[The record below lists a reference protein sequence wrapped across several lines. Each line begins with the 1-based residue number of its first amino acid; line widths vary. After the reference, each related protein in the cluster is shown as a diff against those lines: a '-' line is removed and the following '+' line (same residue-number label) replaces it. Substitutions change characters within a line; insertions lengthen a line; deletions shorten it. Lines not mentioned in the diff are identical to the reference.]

1 MTPTLEQSSILDV
14 PDDWQV
20 RRLVT
25 FTTKVGSGATPRGG
39 KSVYLNSRVSHA
51 LIRSQHV
58 FDRRFD
64 RDGIAFISEE
74 HSQELRNAA
83 VRPNDILLNITGDGV
98 TFARACIVPDDI
110 LPACVN
116 QHVSIVRVD
125 PNVCVPGYL
134 LAFLTHPVT
143 KTYI

>member
-1 MTPTLEQSSILDV
+1 MATVHERSSVMLDA
-14 PDDWQV
+14 PAEWKV
-20 RRLVT
+20 RRLGT
-25 FTTKVGSGATPRGG
+25 FATKVGSGATPRGG
-39 KSVYLNSRVSHA
+39 KEVYLTSRVSHA

-64 RDGIAFISEE
+64 GDEIAFISEE
-74 HSQELRNAA
+74 HSQELRNAE
-83 VRPNDILLNITGDGV
+83 VRQGDILLNITGDGV

-125 PNVCVPGYL
+125 PGIRRIRQ
-134 LAFLTHPVT
+134 TR
-143 KTYI
+143 